1 MLLMFLCLCSEV
13 ATTVEKRA
21 RRQRRRWRL
30 SAGELS
36 AGDVFEIWNVDRTTL
51 EDLHLV
57 ASDQRPVGADGREI
71 VTSEPG
77 LSARVYNF
85 NAGAADDA
93 ECAAAQLG
101 FNVRM
106 LQNSSKTLEP
116 VVIFQQR
123 QGSHLENLRL
133 AVGSP

>member
-1 MLLMFLCLCSEV
+1 MTIAAPLPNPTLNPASQSLPTDHKGFEI
-13 ATTVEKRA
+13 
-21 RRQRRRWRL
+21 
-30 SAGELS
+30 
-36 AGDVFEIWNVDRTTL
+36 FEIWNVDRKTL

-57 ASDQRPVGADGREI
+57 VSDQSPVGAAGREI
-71 VTSEPG
+71 VTGEPG
-77 LSARVYNF
+77 LSARVYDF
-85 NAGAADDA
+85 SAGAADDA

-106 LQNSSKTLEP
+106 MQNSSKTLEP

-123 QGSHLENLRL
+123 QGSSLENLRL

>member
-1 MLLMFLCLCSEV
+1 MLATFVCLCSTRNS
-13 ATTVEKRA
+13 ADMAEKRA
-21 RRQRRRWRL
+21 QRRQRRRQR
-30 SAGELS
+30 GELS
-36 AGDVFEIWNVDRTTL
+36 AGRVFEIWNVDRKTL

-57 ASDQRPVGADGREI
+57 VSDQSPVGAAGREI
-71 VTSEPG
+71 VTGEPG
-77 LSARVYNF
+77 LSARVYDF
-85 NAGAADDA
+85 SAGAADDA

-123 QGSHLENLRL
+123 QGSSLENLRL